1 LVFQDAVIFQLRA
14 QEVQLQLADL
24 STCLAGTVMSL
35 GIAEKPNKKLVTE
48 TPLDL
53 TLLTVQKLLLHLQAG
68 LVTQPQFHLPTLNII
83 ATPLLATS
91 LTQLLIAA
99 IPLPV

>member
-24 STCLAGTVMSL
+24 STYLVSIVIHQD
-35 GIAEKPNKKLVTE
+35 IAAKPNKKLVME
-48 TPLDL
+48 PLLEL
-53 TLLTVQKLLLHLQAG
+53 TLVTVQKLLLPPQAG
-68 LVTQPQFHLPTLNII
+68 LVTLQQYLLLTLNII

-91 LTQLLIAA
+91 LTQLPTAV